1 MKRRERRPAPG
12 DPEPPPSLP
21 PFPRLA
27 VIGCG
32 AVAGERH
39 LPALSE
45 MGWRPRVLVD
55 PRAERAA
62 ELARRHDVERVVR
75 DVSELAAGEVEAAL
89 VATSSALHAR
99 VALPLLENG
108 VHVFVE
114 KPLATST
121 ADARA
126 LTAAAAANSPPVVLA
141 AGNMRRFLFVN
152 RWVKML
158 IERGALGEVE
168 SFDVRE
174 GECFHRRS
182 SRNHPR
188 RAAGTGQFSPAFW
201 NRETAGG
208 GVLLDIGSH
217 TLDTLTWWLGEGTV
231 TAYRDDSLGGVE
243 SDALVELELRGG
255 VVGTVELSRTRTLRN
270 TAVVN
275 GSRGRVEVALHG
287 NEVVGVS
294 PGELVAWE
302 LDGRSGAAMPSED
315 LWGDMFEREL
325 RDWLDAIRSAGAPF
339 VAGASAA
346 PGIDVI
352 DQCYRM
358 RRPLRR
364 PWTGTTRGRGGAAAR
379 GGLRGRTVLVT
390 GASGFI
396 GGRLTERLVLEE
408 GARVRAAVRTFQ
420 NAARVSRFPPEAVE
434 VRRFD
439 MTVPDTDAVDDLVG
453 GCDTVFHLAHDA
465 GSAKANAAGAR
476 LVGAACRRAG
486 VRRLV
491 FVSSVSVY
499 DPLPDAPLT
508 EASAA
513 GRSPRNN
520 KFAAEREIVRM
531 IREEGLPATVIQPT
545 IVYGP
550 FSAHWTDDPVRMLLA
565 GALVLPAPGDGICN
579 AVYVD
584 DVVSASILAS
594 RRDEA
599 QGETFLISGPDH
611 PTWLDFYRAC
621 ARVLGRQAAVRTVAY
636 EELARRAAQG
646 ARRQALAPGRLLA
659 YRPLRP
665 LRPVLRFVF
674 GRLGASVQA
683 RVRRFYEQGLPLP
696 KDTASGGAGFL
707 PRRRLDLYAA
717 KCAVRI
723 DKARERLGYEP
734 EFDFERGMER
744 TADYLRWAYSAAVA
758 DASPGGS

>member
-1 MKRRERRPAPG
+1 MKRRGRRPAPG
-12 DPEPPPSLP
+12 GPQTP

-45 MGWRPRVLVD
+45 MGWCPRVLVD
-55 PRAERAA
+55 PRLERAA

-75 DVSELAAGEVEAAL
+75 DVSELATGEVGAAL
-89 VATSSALHAR
+89 VATNSALHAR

-126 LTAAAAANSPPVVLA
+126 MTAAAAANSPPVVLA
-141 AGNMRRFLFVN
+141 VGNMRRFLFVN

-174 GECFHRRS
+174 GECFHRRP

-188 RAAGTGQFSPAFW
+188 QAAGTGQFSPAFW

-208 GVLLDIGSH
+208 GVLLDTGSH
-217 TLDTLTWWLGEGTV
+217 TLDTLTWWLGGGTV
-231 TAYRDDSLGGVE
+231 TACRDDSLGGVE
-243 SDALVELELRGG
+243 SNVIVELELAGA
-255 VVGTVELSRTRTLRN
+255 VGTVELSRTRTLRN
-270 TAVVN
+270 TAVVT

-294 PGELVAWE
+294 PGELAAWE
-302 LDGRSGAAMPSED
+302 LDGRSGAAMPDED

-325 RDWLDAIRSAGAPF
+325 RDWLAAIRSAGAPF

-352 DQCYRM
+352 DQCRRM
-358 RRPLRR
+358 RRPLRS
-364 PWTGTTRGRGGAAAR
+364 PWAETPRGGAAPR

-420 NAARVSRFPPEAVE
+420 NAARVSRFPAEAVE

-439 MTVPDTDAVDDLVG
+439 MTVPDTDTVDDLVG

-465 GSAKANAAGAR
+465 DSATANAAGAR
-476 LVGAACRRAG
+476 LIGGACLRAG

-531 IREEGLPATVIQPT
+531 IREEGLPAAVIQPT

-550 FSAHWTDDPVRMLLA
+550 FSSHWTDAPVRLLLA
-565 GALVLPAPGDGICN
+565 GAALVLPAPGDGICN

-621 ARVLGRQAAVRTVAY
+621 ARACDRQDAVRTVAY
-636 EELARRAAQG
+636 EDLARRAAQG
-646 ARRQALAPGRLLA
+646 ARRRALAPGRLLA
-659 YRPLRP
+659 HRPLRP

-674 GRLGASVQA
+674 GRLGGSAQA
-683 RVRRFYEQGLPLP
+683 KVRRFYEQGLPLP

-734 EFDFERGMER
+734 EFDLERGMER
-744 TADYLRWAYSAAVA
+744 TADYLRQAYPQVSS
-758 DASPGGS
+758 DGGRAMSKVEQ